1 MVRPTGAAEAQD
13 DGSAI
18 MSQAGLGGK
27 IFPHWLGRGE
37 SFRLATATAM
47 EAPVYKSFH
56 RYQSF
61 WSSVWRDMLKI
72 VIHADQLYSPSP
84 ITISSKDA
92 DVNTDAII
100 NTELTDITEMMIRV
114 SELTGY
120 VDDESI
126 INTEYQLIKSGLQT
140 LGVPDIDTILSRD
153 RKGTSIKAPAKA
165 TKDKEEPEQLPGEEP
180 KDPEDDMTDPEEG
193 LSENI
198 GSYYSKI
205 AGLTFSL
212 WQGSIDENAFISEMI
227 VLVQQG
233 MKSAWLEGMAE
244 VGISESE
251 MNPDELVAMSQ
262 LISGQWNHIEGFA
275 AYIVENSKA
284 NKIQFSTLDSRIQMW
299 VNRYNE
305 AKNQA
310 MQMASNDPKLEWVLG
325 EGEHCKTCVRYNGKV
340 KRASYWEKINARPQ
354 SSALA
359 CKGINCKCELVPTEK
374 PLSKGYLTPPP

>member
-1 MVRPTGAAEAQD
+1 
-13 DGSAI
+13 
-18 MSQAGLGGK
+18 
-27 IFPHWLGRGE
+27 
-37 SFRLATATAM
+37 
-47 EAPVYKSFH
+47 
-56 RYQSF
+56 
-61 WSSVWRDMLKI
+61 
-72 VIHADQLYSPSP
+72 
-84 ITISSKDA
+84 
-92 DVNTDAII
+92 
-100 NTELTDITEMMIRV
+100 
-114 SELTGY
+114 
-120 VDDESI
+120 
-126 INTEYQLIKSGLQT
+126 
-140 LGVPDIDTILSRD
+140 
-153 RKGTSIKAPAKA
+153 
-165 TKDKEEPEQLPGEEP
+165 
-180 KDPEDDMTDPEEG
+180 
-193 LSENI
+193 
-198 GSYYSKI
+198 
-205 AGLTFSL
+205 
-212 WQGSIDENAFISEMI
+212 MI